1 MSVFERIHELI
12 KVQHLTVKQ
21 LERDCGLANATIRRW
36 ETQTPN
42 IESIRKVAQR
52 LNVSIDYLVTGE
64 SLNTT
69 IAETLQL
76 SLTEANLV
84 DMFRTLNK
92 HDQENAF
99 DFITMLYEK
108 TTGARK
114 SIYAT
119 YNNANN
125 IDQLNPE
132 TA

>member
-1 MSVFERIHELI
+1 MYLLIIWLQER
-12 KVQHLTVKQ
+12 
-21 LERDCGLANATIRRW
+21 A
-36 ETQTPN
+36 
-42 IESIRKVAQR
+42 
-52 LNVSIDYLVTGE
+52 
-64 SLNTT
+64 T

-119 YNNANN
+119 YNNTNN